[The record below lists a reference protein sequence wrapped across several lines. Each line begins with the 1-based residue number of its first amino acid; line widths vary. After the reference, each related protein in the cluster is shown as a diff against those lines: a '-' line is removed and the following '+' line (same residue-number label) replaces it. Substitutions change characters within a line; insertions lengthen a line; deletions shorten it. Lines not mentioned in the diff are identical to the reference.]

1 MFKKLTMWFTWS
13 GIIVKAMLA
22 KDGNKSL
29 SDSME
34 KLSTEEMLDLTLF
47 NLDSLLKKY
56 KDWDYEKLFIGDV
69 ARF

>member
-1 MFKKLTMWFTWS
+1 MFKRLTMWFIWS

-29 SDSME
+29 SNSME

-56 KDWDYEKLFIGDV
+56 KD
-69 ARF
+69 